1 MHSLVISLSLV
12 CRVERDC
19 TEWAHEQIKSRLAK
33 LAASSDEVSVE
44 ITKVTSVSGDVTVT
58 QRKGKLRHNFDLN
71 IKFSWSANVS
81 GQEGVVEVRDFMSD
95 TDLKGFEFYV
105 KPLDKDSLPVE
116 LKSFVGSAL
125 RDAVW
130 AKLQEFAGDLIDE
143 HGKHLLVDVPSN
155 TATTGND
162 AHLADEFKSAGG
174 KPSSD
179 TPSSTSFASWNETVE
194 FQAPASE
201 VFRTL
206 TESSRVMLWSRGS
219 LEGSI
224 AIKGSTFKLFSGAVS
239 GTVLDIDPA
248 KNSLLMTWRLS
259 AWPDGINSEASLSL
273 EDIPSG
279 SKMQLK
285 QTGIPSDQF
294 EFTSTNWTN
303 YYWNP
308 IKATFGYG
316 AFPKY

>member
-1 MHSLVISLSLV
+1 M
-12 CRVERDC
+12 
-19 TEWAHEQIKSRLAK
+19 
-33 LAASSDEVSVE
+33 E
-44 ITKVTSVSGDVTVT
+44 ITDITSVTGDVTVT

-71 IKFSWSANVS
+71 IKFSWSSSS
-81 GQEGVVEVRDFMSD
+81 GHEGLVEVRDFMSD

-105 KPLDKDSLPVE
+105 KPVETAKESLPTD
-116 LKSFVGSAL
+116 LKTIVASAL

-130 AKLQEFAGDLIDE
+130 AKLQEFACDLIDE
-143 HGKHLLVDVPSN
+143 HGKHLLVDVSSPASPVDDSL
-155 TATTGND
+155 TE
-162 AHLADEFKSAGG
+162 EFKSAGISSG
-174 KPSSD
+174 KSGESSSANLV
-179 TPSSTSFASWNETVE
+179 TWKETVE

-201 VFRTL
+201 IFKTL
-206 TESSRVMLWSRGS
+206 TESVRAMLWSRGS
-219 LEGSI
+219 LEGSL
-224 AIKGSTFKLFSGAVS
+224 AVKGSSFKMFSGAVS

-248 KNSLLMTWRLS
+248 KNSIILSWRLS
-259 AWPDGINSEASLSL
+259 AWPAGIVSEVNLTL

-279 SKMQLK
+279 CRLHLK
-285 QTGIPSDQF
+285 QTGIPADQF